1 MDLLQQADGVLAGYR
16 REQNMA
22 KALKVAWEILDATRM
37 TADELARECT
47 VFLYREGKLSLARAK
62 DVAGMDRL
70 AFQGLLVSRGISIRY
85 GKGDLRRDVAALR
98 QLKRL

>member
-1 MDLLQQADGVLAGYR
+1 MADHR

-22 KALKVAWEILDATRM
+22 KALKVAPEILDATRM
-37 TADELARECT
+37 TEDELAREFA
-47 VFLYREGKLSLARAK
+47 VFLYHEGKLALARAM

-70 AFQGLLVSRGISIRY
+70 AFQGLLASRGIPIRY
-85 GKGDLRRDVAALR
+85 GKRDPRADVATLR

>member
-1 MDLLQQADGVLAGYR
+1 MAGHR

-22 KALKVAWEILDATRM
+22 KALKVAPEILDATRM
-37 TADELARECT
+37 TEDELAREFA
-47 VFLYREGKLSLARAK
+47 VFLYHEGKLALARAK

-70 AFQGLLVSRGISIRY
+70 AFQGLLASRGIPIRY
-85 GKGDLRRDVAALR
+85 GKRDLRADVATLR